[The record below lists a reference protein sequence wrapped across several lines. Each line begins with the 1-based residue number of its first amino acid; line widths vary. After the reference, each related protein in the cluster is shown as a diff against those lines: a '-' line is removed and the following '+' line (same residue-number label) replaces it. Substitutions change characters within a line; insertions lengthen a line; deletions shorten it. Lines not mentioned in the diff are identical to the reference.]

1 MTGWGE
7 NATDQRTEKKK
18 MTSNYV
24 YNRVEFA
31 GALGDLGTLLPLAI
45 GLILINGLSPTGLFL
60 SVGLFYIFAGIYFRV
75 TVPVQPMKVI
85 GAYAITTGMNASQIT
100 ASGFLM
106 GLVLLIIGATGIV
119 GMIGRYIPK
128 PVVRGVQLSTG
139 TLLMMGGVKLML
151 GTSKFQILKQITE
164 PYLTI
169 QTIGWIPI
177 GILFGIT
184 GVVLTLLLLENK
196 KLPAAIIVIGGGL
209 ILGLAFGTR
218 EGLDSLKFGFN
229 LPGFWPYGWPTSADF
244 TFALLALVLPQI
256 PMTLGNAVIAYA
268 DLSGEYFGEQ
278 SKKITYKTACISM
291 ALANFL
297 SSAIGGM
304 PLCHGAGGLAAHYR
318 FGARTA
324 GSNLMIG
331 VIFTALAILLGRHCL
346 AVIYLLPLSVL
357 GVLLLFAGSQ
367 LALTVMDLKD
377 RKELFVCLIMLGITL
392 ATNLAAGFIAGIAIG
407 YLLNWQRLNV

>member
-1 MTGWGE
+1 M
-7 NATDQRTEKKK
+7 K
-18 MTSNYV
+18 SNYLF
-24 YNRVEFA
+24 NRVEFA

-45 GLILINGLSPTGLFL
+45 GLILINGLSPEGLFL
-60 SVGLFYIFAGIYFRV
+60 SVGLFYIFSGMYYGV

-85 GAYAITTGMNASQIT
+85 SAYAITTGMNASQIT

-106 GLVLLIIGATGIV
+106 ALVLFIMGVTGIM

-128 PVVRGVQLSTG
+128 SVVRGVQLSTG
-139 TLLMMGGVKLML
+139 ILLMIGGVKLML
-151 GTSKFQILKQITE
+151 GTSKFQIFSQTAE
-164 PYLTI
+164 PYLI
-169 QTIGWIPI
+169 VQSIGWIPI
-177 GILFGIT
+177 GILIGIV
-184 GVVLTLLLLENK
+184 GGVLTLILLENK
-196 KLPAAIIVIGGGL
+196 KLPAAIIIVIGGL

-218 EGLDSLKFGFN
+218 EGLDNLKIGFN
-229 LPGFWPYGWPTSADF
+229 LPGILPYGWPTTADF

-278 SKKITYKTACISM
+278 SKKVTYKATCISM

-304 PLCHGAGGLAAHYR
+304 PLCHGAGGLAAHFR
-318 FGARTA
+318 FGARSV

-331 VIFTALAILLGRHCL
+331 VIFIALAIILGRHCL
-346 AVIYLLPLSVL
+346 AIIYLLPLSVL

-367 LALTVMDLKD
+367 LALTISDLKD
-377 RKELFVCLIMLGITL
+377 RKELFVCLLILGITL
-392 ATNLAAGFIAGIAIG
+392 ATNLAAGFIVGISIAF
-407 YLLNWQRLNV
+407 LLKWQKLNI

>member
-1 MTGWGE
+1 M
-7 NATDQRTEKKK
+7 K
-18 MTSNYV
+18 SNYLF
-24 YNRVEFA
+24 NRVEFA

-45 GLILINGLSPTGLFL
+45 GLILINGLSPEGLFL
-60 SVGLFYIFAGIYFRV
+60 SVGLFYIFSGMYYGV

-85 GAYAITTGMNASQIT
+85 SAYAITTGMNASQIT

-106 GLVLLIIGATGIV
+106 ALVLLIIGVTGIM

-128 PVVRGVQLSTG
+128 SVVRGVQLSTG
-139 TLLMMGGVKLML
+139 ILLMIGGVKLML
-151 GTSKFQILKQITE
+151 GTSKFQIFSQTAE
-164 PYLTI
+164 PYLI
-169 QTIGWIPI
+169 VQSIGWIPI
-177 GILFGIT
+177 GIVIGIV
-184 GVVLTLLLLENK
+184 GGVLTLILLENK
-196 KLPAAIIVIGGGL
+196 KLPAAIIIVIGGL

-218 EGLDSLKFGFN
+218 EGLDNLEIGFN
-229 LPGFWPYGWPTSADF
+229 LPGILPYGWPTTADF

-278 SKKITYKTACISM
+278 SKKVTYKATCISM

-304 PLCHGAGGLAAHYR
+304 PLCHGAGGLAAHFR
-318 FGARTA
+318 FGARSV

-331 VIFTALAILLGRHCL
+331 VIFIALAIILGRHIL
-346 AVIYLLPLSVL
+346 AIIYLLPLSVL

-367 LALTVMDLKD
+367 LALTISDLKD
-377 RKELFVCLIMLGITL
+377 RKELFVCLLILGITL
-392 ATNLAAGFIAGIAIG
+392 ATNLAAGFIVGISIAF
-407 YLLNWQRLNV
+407 LLKWQKLNI